1 MTPPH
6 QVQDTQFSG
15 TSLKVDKPVFSS
27 TKLVPEKCAEVKI
40 RFSGCAVKCPGTSNF
55 ARSFTVL
62 SGHVRRMCPSIS
74 QFVRSLLQNC
84 THNNVLAM

>member
-1 MTPPH
+1 MCM
-6 QVQDTQFSG
+6 
-15 TSLKVDKPVFSS
+15 SS
-27 TKLVPEKCAEVKI
+27 AWLLAEVKI

-62 SGHVRRMCPSIS
+62 SSHVRRMRPSIS

-84 THNNVLAM
+84 TQQCSCNVEYIAS